1 MRLLPGEYI
10 QGLRRLDK
18 AYRSQLQQLV
28 GEYEL
33 TPGEMAVLLFLHNN
47 APELDT
53 ASDIVRCRDLSKAL
67 VARSVESLRQKGY
80 VTLSRDEHD
89 RRVIHL
95 DRDLHGDPVFFC
107 LFRVEGEDRVD
118 GIIFTVGADLLRLEH
133 LLIVAQIILQGSEI
147 PTVGTIP
154 DDSQVLPEIMP
165 CPAVILNSGGEKI
178 VLVRLDL

>member
-1 MRLLPGEYI
+1 MSSRFTFYPPFRLSVALATGIFLSHCWQAVREYLP
-10 QGLRRLDK
+10 
-18 AYRSQLQQLV
+18 
-28 GEYEL
+28 
-33 TPGEMAVLLFLHNN
+33 VLLVLF
-47 APELDT
+47 
-53 ASDIVRCRDLSKAL
+53 
-67 VARSVESLRQKGY
+67 
-80 VTLSRDEHD
+80 
-89 RRVIHL
+89 VI
-95 DRDLHGDPVFFC
+95 PVFFC